1 MIDVGLALPE
11 AARHEGAPRWLSL
24 GVPLTLLIDL
34 ACLAEPG
41 YPAILGQALARE
53 GAADERP
60 TDL

>member
-24 GVPLTLLIDL
+24 GVPLTLLIDI

-53 GAADERP
+53 GAAEEPP

>member
-11 AARHEGAPRWLSL
+11 TARHEGAPRWLSL
-24 GVPLTLLIDL
+24 GVPLTLLLDL

-53 GAADERP
+53 GVAAEPP